1 MTIKLARQSG
11 GLTQKKLSKLTG
23 INIRQIQKVEAGDI
37 KVANLTVANYIR
49 LCRVLHLDPQTQY
62 MEGYQMTRDIAKD
75 LQRKYNMEITRNPV
89 TSEAWALTVNSDDLI
104 PELDDLADGAPDIAL
119 PCAMT
124 RVLYGDTYRYQ
135 LACPMSWFD
144 LWGWAD
150 E

>member
-11 GLTQKKLSKLTG
+11 GLTQKQLADKTG
-23 INIRQIQKVEAGDI
+23 INIRQIQKVEAGEI
-37 KVANLTVANYIR
+37 KVSNLTAANYIH
-49 LCRVLHLDPQTQY
+49 LCRVLRLDPQTQI
-62 MEGYQMTRDIAKD
+62 MEGYKMTRDTAKE
-75 LQRKYNMEITRNPV
+75 LQRKYNMEITRHPV
-89 TSEAWALTVNSDDLI
+89 TSEAWALTVDSEDLI

-124 RVLYGDTYRYQ
+124 RALYGDTYRYQ
-135 LACPMSWFD
+135 LACPTSWFD